1 MHVTVSH
8 DLVRGPRL
16 QQIFPLSFRF
26 FISTM
31 RLQGAVNQQ
40 RNVGLPSADFKILR
54 AVTRRQ
60 SVRAQAISPPRE
72 RISDMNLDAIK

>member
-1 MHVTVSH
+1 
-8 DLVRGPRL
+8 
-16 QQIFPLSFRF
+16 
-26 FISTM
+26 M

-40 RNVGLPSADFKILR
+40 QNGRLPSADFKILST
-54 AVTRRQ
+54 VTRRQ